1 MIAFRILLAV
11 MIAEIVIYTGFVGME
26 YGWNLIP
33 IFFND
38 ILAMTWPG
46 QFNLDFMSFLTL
58 SGIWTMWRN
67 QFSAKGLTL
76 SLFAFFGGIM
86 FLAPYLLFLTVQTNG
101 DMKRVLLGEARAAA

>member
-11 MIAEIVIYTGFVGME
+11 MIVEIVIYTGFVGME
-26 YGWNLIP
+26 HGWNLIP

-46 QFNLDFMSFLTL
+46 QFNLDFMGFLTL

-67 QFSAKGLTL
+67 QFSAKGLML

-101 DMKRVLLGEARAAA
+101 DMKKVLLGDARAAA